1 MASSTTECHAST
13 SVVYS
18 TAKRLAALYLT
29 YTDSAPATRM
39 TRPAPTCR
47 MLACS
52 SPARGAVTRVI
63 TAHATAMLNAVV
75 MSAPTMGVPPKCGP
89 SGLAFMRRDWYLYT
103 EYANA
108 PARGKDWSEENSAHS
123 PSAAYTAPSLM
134 SVVGVTMGS
143 MRSKIF
149 FVQLGLGP
157 SPITSV
163 RRPVR
168 GGRKP
173 CFWRSEYLSF
183 RILSNA
189 SSIDSRLG
197 SCHR

>member
-1 MASSTTECHAST
+1 
-13 SVVYS
+13 
-18 TAKRLAALYLT
+18 
-29 YTDSAPATRM
+29 M

-163 RRPVR
+163 AAPCVVAGSRAS
-168 GGRKP
+168 GGP
-173 CFWRSEYLSF
+173 STYPSESSQMLAQLTLGLAHATGRSRVGNSVLLEPPQMMHLARCLEACMDF
-183 RILSNA
+183 L
-189 SSIDSRLG
+189 L
-197 SCHR
+197 